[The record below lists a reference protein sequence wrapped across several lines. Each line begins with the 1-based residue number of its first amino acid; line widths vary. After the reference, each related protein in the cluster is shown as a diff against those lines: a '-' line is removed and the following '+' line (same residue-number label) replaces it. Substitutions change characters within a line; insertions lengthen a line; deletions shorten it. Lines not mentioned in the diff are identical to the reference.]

1 MNSQEK
7 SSNICP
13 NCAAE
18 NKQIEDAWLSLMTDG
33 DVVRCTNCNEPLHTS
48 QVSSSDGSNQN
59 RFFIRFLL
67 IAAGLS
73 GLFLLLNSHLD
84 VLSLTKDLWNSIYII
99 ILILFISSTLAYG
112 KIYQKLKYLSI
123 WVGIF
128 SLLIVGYSYRHDL
141 TGIKNKVL
149 AELVPAKGVQST
161 LDSISFPVS
170 SDGHFYIRAFI
181 NEIPIIFLVDT
192 GASDIVFSP
201 SDAKKLGFE
210 ISELK
215 FNRIYETAN
224 GTVRGS
230 SFRIDDLKIGA
241 IHIKDMGASINE
253 ANMRNSLLGMTFFKQ
268 LKSYE
273 VKNDVLTLYWLE
285 SIR

>member
-1 MNSQEK
+1 M
-7 SSNICP
+7 
-13 NCAAE
+13 
-18 NKQIEDAWLSLMTDG
+18 
-33 DVVRCTNCNEPLHTS
+33 
-48 QVSSSDGSNQN
+48 
-59 RFFIRFLL
+59 
-67 IAAGLS
+67 
-73 GLFLLLNSHLD
+73 
-84 VLSLTKDLWNSIYII
+84 
-99 ILILFISSTLAYG
+99 
-112 KIYQKLKYLSI
+112 
-123 WVGIF
+123 
-128 SLLIVGYSYRHDL
+128 IVGYSYRHEL
-141 TGIKNKVL
+141 TGVKNKVL

-170 SDGHFYIRAFI
+170 SDGHFYIRAFV
-181 NEIPIIFLVDT
+181 NEIPITFLVDT
-192 GASDIVFSP
+192 GASDIVLSP
-201 SDAKKLGFE
+201 NDAKKLGFE

-241 IHIKDMGASINE
+241 IQIKDMEASINE

-268 LKSYE
+268 LRSYE